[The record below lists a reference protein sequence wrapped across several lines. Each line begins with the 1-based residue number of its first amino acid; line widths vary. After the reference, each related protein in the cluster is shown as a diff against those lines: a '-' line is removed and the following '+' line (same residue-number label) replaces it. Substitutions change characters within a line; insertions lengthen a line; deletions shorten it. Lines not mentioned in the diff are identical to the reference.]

1 MNYGENIFLSAQLVW
16 RHKHLWALGLV
27 IALLSGNC
35 GGGGPSFNFMGTG
48 DSETDQGDFSEPLPE
63 PWASWLEIDPA
74 VLLGTFLALLAGIL
88 VLGLIWFLAWLII
101 RPIARGGLAYSVDR
115 LAGDQPSGFGVAWAG
130 GWRRKG
136 SLIGISL
143 LLELL
148 PGLLLVLLILGLVVW
163 MVATIMATEGGLEEG
178 VGPLFAAGLT
188 TSILAL
194 CCLILIA
201 VPVIAVLG
209 VLTELSSIAA
219 VLERRSAGSAIGRAW
234 RLMRERPGPLA
245 LIWLIT
251 VAVGMLL
258 GTIAAMPILA
268 VVFLFLLPLQLS
280 GDPPLVLWAL
290 AGFLLVLA
298 GLFAFAIMSW
308 LMAYSTS
315 LWTLTFRSLTGG
327 APERA
332 LTDTA

>member
-1 MNYGENIFLSAQLVW
+1 VNYGEVIVLSAKLVW
-16 RHKHLWALGLV
+16 RHKHLWALGLMV
-27 IALLSGNC
+27 ALLSGNC
-35 GGGGPSFNFMGTG
+35 GGGGSSFNFTGTG
-48 DSETDQGDFSEPLPE
+48 GPGTDEGDFSGPLPE
-63 PWASWLEIDPA
+63 PWASWLETDPA
-74 VLLGTFLALLAGIL
+74 VLFGAFLALVAGIL

-101 RPIARGGLAYSVDR
+101 RPVARGGLAYSVDR
-115 LAGDQPSGFGVAWAG
+115 LTGDQPSGFGIAWAG

-148 PGLLLVLLILGLVVW
+148 PGLILVLLILGLVAWILAPVI
-163 MVATIMATEGGLEEG
+163 AAGGAFEDSL
-178 VGPLFAAGLT
+178 GPLFAVSLT
-188 TSILAL
+188 SGIVAL
-194 CCLILIA
+194 CCLIPLGIL
-201 VPVIAVLG
+201 VIAVLG

-268 VVFLFLLPLQLS
+268 VVFLFLLPLQVA
-280 GDPPLVLWAL
+280 GDPPLALWAL
-290 AGFLLVLA
+290 AGFFLVLA
-298 GLFAFAIMSW
+298 GLFAFAITSW